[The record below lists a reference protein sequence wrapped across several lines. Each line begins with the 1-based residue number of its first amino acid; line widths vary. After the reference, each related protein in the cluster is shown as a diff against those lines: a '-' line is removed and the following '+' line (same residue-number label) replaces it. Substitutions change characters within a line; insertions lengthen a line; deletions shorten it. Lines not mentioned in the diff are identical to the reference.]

1 MADWKEVLKGLG
13 VEDNLLDAISS
24 KIPADKKLHVLEDGQ
39 FVPMTRFNEVNE
51 QKNTY
56 KKQTD
61 DLTSQVAQL
70 GQFKG
75 TADELQKK
83 LQEVQTSYEAK
94 LVEQEKTF
102 NQKRLNN
109 ELDTVITLNKGR
121 NSKAIKALFNM
132 EAIKLD
138 GDNVVGVS
146 DQLEAIKKDN
156 PYLFDLEQQPTPPN
170 RVGNTNNPPNSTISP
185 QEEAL
190 RKAFGLKPKE

>member
-56 KKQTD
+56 KKQID

-109 ELDTVITLNKGR
+109 EIDTVITLNKGR
-121 NSKAIKALFNM
+121 NSTAIKALFNM

-138 GDNVVGVS
+138 GDKVVGVS
-146 DQLEAIKKDN
+146 DQLEAIKKEN
-156 PYLFDLEQQPTPPN
+156 PYLFDSEQQPTPPN
-170 RVGNTNNPPNSTISP
+170 RVGNPNNPPIPTNTTNM
-185 QEEAL
+185 EKTKL
-190 RKAFGLKPKE
+190 